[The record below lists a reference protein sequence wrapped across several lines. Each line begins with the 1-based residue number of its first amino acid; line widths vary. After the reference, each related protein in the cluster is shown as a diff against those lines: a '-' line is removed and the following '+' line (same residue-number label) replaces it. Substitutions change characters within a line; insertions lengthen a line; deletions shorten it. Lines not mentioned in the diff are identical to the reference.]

1 MADKFAMDFGA
12 SSIQSVRRLNEEET
26 RFQGI
31 APVSAPEPARAKA
44 EPARAKAEPARAPER
59 LIAEGEGLA
68 DALADLIEDD
78 ARVNLALAGCE
89 RIDTH
94 ISREHKKRM
103 RVFCA
108 THGLT
113 MRQVMAVAF
122 EAVVAAMDEYDARG
136 V

>member
-31 APVSAPEPARAKA
+31 APVAVPEPARAKA
-44 EPARAKAEPARAPER
+44 EPAPAPER

>member
-1 MADKFAMDFGA
+1 MAMADKFAMDFGA

-44 EPARAKAEPARAPER
+44 EPAPAPER

>member
-1 MADKFAMDFGA
+1 MAMAGKFAMDFGA

-31 APVSAPEPARAKA
+31 APVSAPEPV
-44 EPARAKAEPARAPER
+44 RAKAEPARAPER

>member
-1 MADKFAMDFGA
+1 MAMADKFAMDFGA

-44 EPARAKAEPARAPER
+44 EPARAPER
-59 LIAEGEGLA
+59 LIAEGEVLA

>member
-1 MADKFAMDFGA
+1 MAMADKFAMDFGA

-31 APVSAPEPARAKA
+31 APVSVPEPV
-44 EPARAKAEPARAPER
+44 RAKAEPARAPER

-122 EAVVAAMDEYDARG
+122 EAVAAAMDEYDARG

>member
-1 MADKFAMDFGA
+1 MAMADKFAMDFGA

-31 APVSAPEPARAKA
+31 APVSVPEPARAKA
-44 EPARAKAEPARAPER
+44 EPAPAPER

>member
-1 MADKFAMDFGA
+1 MADKFSMDFGT
-12 SSIQSVRRLNEEET
+12 SSIRSVRRLNEEEA

-31 APVSAPEPARAKA
+31 APMRGSSPERAETEPEQPSA
-44 EPARAKAEPARAPER
+44 R
-59 LIAEGEGLA
+59 LIADGEGLA
-68 DALADLIEDD
+68 TALANLIEGDD
-78 ARVNLALAGCE
+78 RVNLALAGCE

-94 ISREHKKRM
+94 ISREHKQRM

-122 EAVVAAMDEYDARG
+122 EAIVAAMDEYDAGDVRAG
-136 V
+136 GE

>member
-31 APVSAPEPARAKA
+31 APVSVPEPVRAKA
-44 EPARAKAEPARAPER
+44 EPVPAPER

>member
-1 MADKFAMDFGA
+1 MAMADKFAMDFGA

-31 APVSAPEPARAKA
+31 APVSAPEP
-44 EPARAKAEPARAPER
+44 ERAKAEPARAPER
-59 LIAEGEGLA
+59 LIAEGEGLV

>member
-1 MADKFAMDFGA
+1 MAMADKFAMDFGA

-31 APVSAPEPARAKA
+31 APVSVPEPARAKA
-44 EPARAKAEPARAPER
+44 EPARVPER
-59 LIAEGEGLA
+59 LIAEGEDLA

>member
-31 APVSAPEPARAKA
+31 APVSAPEPERAKA
-44 EPARAKAEPARAPER
+44 EPSLGPWR
-59 LIAEGEGLA
+59 LISNGEGLA

>member
-1 MADKFAMDFGA
+1 MAMADKFAMDFGA

-31 APVSAPEPARAKA
+31 APVSVPEPVR
-44 EPARAKAEPARAPER
+44 EKAEPARAPER
-59 LIAEGEGLA
+59 LIAEGEGLV

>member
-31 APVSAPEPARAKA
+31 APVSVPEPARAKA
-44 EPARAKAEPARAPER
+44 EPTRAPER

>member
-31 APVSAPEPARAKA
+31 APVSVP

-59 LIAEGEGLA
+59 LIAEEGLV

>member
-1 MADKFAMDFGA
+1 MAMADKFAMDFGA

-31 APVSAPEPARAKA
+31 APVSVP

-59 LIAEGEGLA
+59 LIAEGEGLV

>member
-44 EPARAKAEPARAPER
+44 EPARASER

>member
-31 APVSAPEPARAKA
+31 APVQAPEPVRAKA
-44 EPARAKAEPARAPER
+44 EPASAPTR

-94 ISREHKKRM
+94 ISREHKQRM

>member
-44 EPARAKAEPARAPER
+44 EPARAPER
-59 LIAEGEGLA
+59 LIAEGEGLV

>member
-31 APVSAPEPARAKA
+31 APVSVP

-59 LIAEGEGLA
+59 LIAEGEDLA

>member
-1 MADKFAMDFGA
+1 MAMADKFAMDFGA

-31 APVSAPEPARAKA
+31 APVSAPEPVRAKA
-44 EPARAKAEPARAPER
+44 EPAPATQR

>member
-1 MADKFAMDFGA
+1 MAMADKFAMDFGA

-31 APVSAPEPARAKA
+31 APVSVPEPVRAKA
-44 EPARAKAEPARAPER
+44 EPARGRGR